1 MAGFYLVE
9 HFDTMKLFLFLLCI
23 TTLACAPS
31 KKAIMQADHNMYQ
44 YAVELAHRFIITD
57 GHVDLPYRL
66 KVKNFRLDREY
77 LGITVSTTD
86 GDFDYERAK
95 QGGLDA
101 PFMSIY
107 IPSSYQNDPA
117 SAKVLADTL
126 IYMID
131 GIIAAHPDKFASGD
145 SPEMIEN
152 NFEKGLI
159 SLPMGMEN
167 GAPLI
172 SLDDIRYYYSK
183 GIRYVTLTHG
193 KDNHICDSSYDTT
206 STWGGLSPY
215 GFQVIAEMNRI
226 GMIIDVSH
234 ISDKTFYQV
243 MEHSRAPVLAT
254 HSSCRS
260 FTPGWER
267 NMSDE
272 MIVELGKH
280 GGVIQINFGSDFLD
294 AEVTKGRA
302 ANRNELN
309 ARLEAAGLEA
319 DDPQAKPIIEDFKK
333 EHPELYADVKR
344 VADHIDHVK
353 ALAGIDHVGI
363 GSDFDGVGDSLPTGL
378 KDVSMYPNLIYE
390 LLKRDYSEEDIE
402 KICFKNV
409 WRVWNQVNEIA
420 AAQ

>member
-1 MAGFYLVE
+1 MTGFYLVE
-9 HFDTMKLFLFLLCI
+9 QFDTMKFLLFLLCI

-31 KKAIMQADHNMYQ
+31 KKVMMQSDQNLYQ

-66 KVKNFRLDREY
+66 QVKNFRLDREY
-77 LGITVSTTD
+77 LGIPVSTTD

-101 PFMSIY
+101 PFMSIF
-107 IPSSYQNDPA
+107 IPSSYQNDPPSTKA
-117 SAKVLADTL
+117 LADTL

-131 GIIAAHPDKFASGD
+131 GIIAAHPDKFARGD
-145 SPEMIEN
+145 SPEMIET

-172 SLDDIRYYYSK
+172 TLDDIRYYYKK

-206 STWGGLSPY
+206 ATWGGLSPF
-215 GFQVIAEMNRI
+215 GMKAVAEMNDI

-243 MEHSRAPVLAT
+243 MEQSRAPVLAT
-254 HSSCRS
+254 HSSCRH

-272 MIVELGKH
+272 MIVELGKR

-302 ANRNELN
+302 ANRIELN
-309 ARLEAAGLEA
+309 ARLEAAGLKA
-319 DDPQAKPIIEDFKK
+319 DDPLAKPIIEDFKK

-353 ALAGIDHVGI
+353 SLAGIDHVGI

-420 AAQ
+420 AAE